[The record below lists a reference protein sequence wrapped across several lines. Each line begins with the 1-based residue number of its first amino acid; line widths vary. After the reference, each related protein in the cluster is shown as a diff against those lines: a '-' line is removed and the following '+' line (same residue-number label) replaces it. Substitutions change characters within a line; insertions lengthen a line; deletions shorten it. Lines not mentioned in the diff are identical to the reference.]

1 MFMIQRTDEH
11 ILSFGGKVGCL
22 LQGAAVGKEDSESM
36 RGRHMKK
43 TALALAVLCVS
54 LFTLCSCGKI
64 DENAGS
70 AGQQMTSSTETAIAE
85 AVDESEHA
93 EYDYPAMVM
102 IDNCLYYDSG
112 EISTDSGCGN
122 ADGTI
127 ADSTEVLP
135 TENDQ
140 SNFGAGYEYQLMENN
155 TVGICIDNEW
165 HIFVAYQ
172 EGVFDE
178 VDKLLTQ

>member
-1 MFMIQRTDEH
+1 M
-11 ILSFGGKVGCL
+11 
-22 LQGAAVGKEDSESM
+22 GKEDSESM
-36 RGRHMKK
+36 GRRRMRKMV
-43 TALALAVLCVS
+43 LVLAVLYVS

-64 DENAGS
+64 GENAGS
-70 AGQQMTSSTETAIAE
+70 AEHQISSSAETAIAE

-93 EYDYPAMVM
+93 EYDYPEMVM
-102 IDNCLYYDSG
+102 IDNYLYYDSR

-127 ADSTEVLP
+127 ADSTEILP

-140 SNFGAGYEYQLMENN
+140 SNFGAGYEYQFMKDNIVE
-155 TVGICIDNEW
+155 ICNDDEW
-165 HIFVAYQ
+165 HIFVVYR

-178 VDKLLTQ
+178 VDKLMK